1 MSEAKPPK
9 KMPAALQ
16 STWRVRKAWDE
27 DGWEIYPDYK
37 TKLGDP
43 CEVAR
48 TTDAHKAP
56 RWVAELIA
64 DAGNTYNTTGLTPS
78 QLVERGKEL
87 EVVLQ
92 AAVDCGMVP
101 KSSAADGGASK
112 YSAQVL
118 VADRIRAALSKA
130 RPNTAEGE

>member
-1 MSEAKPPK
+1 MGEAKPR
-9 KMPAALQ
+9 L
-16 STWRVRKAWDE
+16 V
-27 DGWEIYPDYK
+27 
-37 TKLGDP
+37 
-43 CEVAR
+43 
-48 TTDAHKAP
+48 
-56 RWVAELIA
+56 WVAEHDDDSDYLSVMERLDTQGVYEGVTVCRLHDEAAADLIA
-64 DAGNTYNTTGLTPS
+64 DAGTVFNTTGLTPS
-78 QLVERGKEL
+78 QLVERVKEL
-87 EVVLQ
+87 EEALQ